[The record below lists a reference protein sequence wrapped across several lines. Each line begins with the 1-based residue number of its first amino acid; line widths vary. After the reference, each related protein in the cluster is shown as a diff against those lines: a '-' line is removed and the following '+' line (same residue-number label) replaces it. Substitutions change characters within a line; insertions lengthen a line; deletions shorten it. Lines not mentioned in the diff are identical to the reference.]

1 MTIRE
6 FSGDTDAGFQ
16 SWMRHAVETK
26 GLTEGEAYSAWRRA
40 YWLELN
46 PGKRW
51 KERRRGVKGSRN
63 HYRDASNLTPFLA
76 QE

>member
-1 MTIRE
+1 MTVRI
-6 FSGDTDAGFQ
+6 FSGDTDAGYQ
-16 SWMRHAVETK
+16 EWMQHAVQN
-26 GLTEGEAYSAWRRA
+26 EGMTVSEAFAAWRKA
-40 YWLELN
+40 YWLEQN